1 MVEAAA
7 TPDLP
12 LTKRSR
18 CFWLRIV
25 VSAFVGLMT
34 VALCVLWVKSNE
46 REDYLAIGLAPY
58 KFGHGAAPSATSHA
72 PNGTVGGF
80 RTRVAVPMMAALP
93 GAAMPRIG
101 TRTISLAE
109 RE

>member
-1 MVEAAA
+1 MPNAPA

-12 LTKRSR
+12 IIKRSR
-18 CFWLRIV
+18 WFWFRIA
-25 VSAFVGLMT
+25 VSAFNGLMT

-46 REDYLAIGLAPY
+46 REYYLAIGLAPY
-58 KFGHGAAPSATSHA
+58 KFGHGAPSATSHA

-80 RTRVAVPMMAALP
+80 RTRVAVPMMAALL
-93 GAAMPRIG
+93 GAAMLRIG